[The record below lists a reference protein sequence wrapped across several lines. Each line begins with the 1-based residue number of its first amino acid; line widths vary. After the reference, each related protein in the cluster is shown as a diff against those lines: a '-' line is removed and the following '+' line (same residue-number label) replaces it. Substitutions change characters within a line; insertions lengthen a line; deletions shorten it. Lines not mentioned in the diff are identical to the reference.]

1 MGNGKLQYEKEILGN
16 NRDDRYE
23 ERGNMPYK
31 ELYLD
36 NLPNRSKEII
46 ISNVKNETVS
56 LFKRL
61 SYLLLILT
69 NQMFQNFLLLRK
81 ILFF

>member
-46 ISNVKNETVS
+46 ISNVKMKQS
-56 LFKRL
+56 LYSIDYIIIFGFFI
-61 SYLLLILT
+61 YYFINLIY
-69 NQMFQNFLLLRK
+69 FW
-81 ILFF
+81 IYS

>member
-46 ISNVKNETVS
+46 ISNVKMKQS
-56 LFKRL
+56 LY
-61 SYLLLILT
+61 SIDYHIYC
-69 NQMFQNFLLLRK
+69 
-81 ILFF
+81 